1 MNDLPQKTQWEL
13 VADAVVALGGK
24 ANRTEVWEYL
34 KRTLPDIPFSTVSA
48 ELNAVAVNA
57 PARTSY
63 YAGSQP
69 RRTDAG
75 NRYDRLF
82 KVGAGS
88 GAYYEVYDPAVHGV
102 WEIYADPAATS
113 THKTAVR
120 RVGEGPFSARGAME
134 YLSQRYTSSYSG
146 TSHIA
151 AYRTPAGRQIAFD
164 PGKDPAKKSTL
175 QVFVDSYPPD
185 FPADAVTEYPAGKSR
200 NHHLAAH
207 APDLASGKRAYAVRV
222 STLGELAALCD
233 WYDAGERD
241 QESKASLS
249 DIEPMA
255 HAINKILFGP
265 PGTGKT
271 YSTINET
278 LRILDPDFL
287 DEFKDRREMLKRRFD
302 ELAHAGRVRFVTFH
316 QSFSYEDFVE
326 GIRASTDEES
336 GSLRYEVEDGVF
348 KQLCEAARSRNVAAS
363 ESGIKVTGRRVWK
376 LSLGDAATEGHIF
389 DECMEKGIALMGF
402 GFGADLSSVTSR
414 DDILEAVRATGEDV
428 GPGDYAITALDQFVR
443 RMKDGDLVVVTH
455 GNLKFRAI
463 GVVSGGYQYMPR
475 DDGEEHFVQARPVR
489 WLRHY
494 DPPRPYA
501 DLMERRFSMRTIY
514 ELQPGSINLDR
525 LAALLA
531 PSNHPLMGDDNA
543 GPDEPEP
550 RVLVID
556 EINRGNVSRIF
567 GELITLIEPSKRE
580 GASEA
585 LSVTLPYSKE
595 RFSVPANVHL
605 IGTMNTADRSLA
617 GLDVALRRR
626 FEFVEMLPEP
636 SALEGV
642 EVEGVPVDEMLAALN
657 RRIEVL
663 LGRDYMLGHAYFM
676 RLRDEPTLSVL
687 AEVFRRQV
695 LPLLQEYFFEDWQ
708 KIAWVLNDH
717 RKASPL
723 RFLQQTEGG
732 MAELFGS
739 DVDVPGEGRLWTVND
754 TAFDH
759 PAAYLGIIKA
769 QPGTE

>member
-13 VADAVVALGGK
+13 VADAVAALGGK
-24 ANRTEVWEYL
+24 ANVTEVWEYL

-63 YAGSQP
+63 HAGSQP

-82 KVGAGS
+82 KVGTGK

-120 RVGEGPFSARGAME
+120 RVGDASVPSLTVAVTAGAVRPGNTFFPVKALDSGFFPEAMIRPKNPDGPGTPARFTTDAGTDFKSDIYRGTNTGYLHNRAAASAYYVAKGVKGGDSLRYEKLADDE
-134 YLSQRYTSSYSG
+134 YRIVYLPSASL
-146 TSHIA
+146 IA
-151 AYRTPAGRQIAFD
+151 AGPEGATGA
-164 PGKDPAKKSTL
+164 STG
-175 QVFVDSYPPD
+175 SRP
-185 FPADAVTEYPAGKSR
+185 VT
-200 NHHLAAH
+200 
-207 APDLASGKRAYAVRV
+207 
-222 STLGELAALCD
+222 T
-233 WYDAGERD
+233 
-241 QESKASLS
+241 
-249 DIEPMA
+249 
-255 HAINKILFGP
+255 NKILFGP

-271 YSTINET
+271 YNTVNEA

-287 DEFKDRREMLKRRFD
+287 DEFADERETLKQRFD

-326 GIRASTDEES
+326 GIRASTDEQTKR
-336 GSLRYEVEDGVF
+336 LRYEVEDGVF
-348 KQLCEAARSRNVAAS
+348 KQLCEAARSRNVAPA
-363 ESGIKVTGRRVWK
+363 ESGIDVAGRRIWK
-376 LSLGDAATEGHIF
+376 LSLGDAGSEGHIF
-389 DECMEKGIALMGF
+389 DECMQKGIALMGF
-402 GFGADLSSVTSR
+402 GYGADLTGVASR
-414 DDILEAVRATGEDV
+414 DDILQAVRATGEDV

-443 RMKDGDLVVVTH
+443 RMKEGDLVVVTH

-463 GVVSGGYQYMPR
+463 GVITGGYRHLAR
-475 DDGEEHFVQARPVR
+475 DDGEEHYVQSRPVR
-489 WLRHY
+489 WLRQY

-501 DLMERRFSMRTIY
+501 DLMENRFSQMTIY
-514 ELQPGSINLDR
+514 ELRPGSINLDR

-531 PSNHPLMGDDNA
+531 PSNQPLAGD
-543 GPDEPEP
+543 GIVEPDEPEP

-580 GASEA
+580 GAPEA

-636 SALEGV
+636 AALEGV
-642 EVEGVPVDEMLAALN
+642 VVEGVPLNEMLATLN

-676 RLRDEPTLSVL
+676 RLRDEPTLPLL
-687 AEVFRRQV
+687 ADVFRRQV

-717 RKASPL
+717 RKPEPL
-723 RFLQQTEGG
+723 QFLQQTDGS
-732 MAELFGS
+732 MDELFGS
-739 DVDVPGEGRLWTVND
+739 DVDVPGEGRLWIVND
-754 TAFDH
+754 VAFEQ

-769 QPGTE
+769 PPGAA